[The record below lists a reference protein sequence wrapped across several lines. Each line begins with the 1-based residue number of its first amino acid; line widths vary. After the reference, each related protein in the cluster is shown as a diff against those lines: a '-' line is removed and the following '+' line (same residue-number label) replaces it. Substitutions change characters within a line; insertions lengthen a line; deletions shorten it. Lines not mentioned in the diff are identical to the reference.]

1 MSTTPSA
8 RSWKFPVS
16 TMTHYLTWWA
26 NSMQSRAIPCERLAC
41 CEIDQ
46 QTTKRQCMMLQG
58 LLTALGGKDL
68 GANITNCSMGQPTG
82 KKPGRILES
91 VVRLFE

>member
-1 MSTTPSA
+1 
-8 RSWKFPVS
+8 
-16 TMTHYLTWWA
+16 MTHYLTWWA

-68 GANITNCSMGQPTG
+68 GANIT
-82 KKPGRILES
+82 K
-91 VVRLFE
+91 LFDGATDREKAWPHP